1 MAQTGLALNSGATVA
16 APPPA
21 PGLVAYDAA
30 MAKRSEKPKKSQK
43 QQPQKTLKER
53 RTEKRAAKRHASGQ

>member
-1 MAQTGLALNSGATVA
+1 MAQTGLALNSATTVA
-16 APPPA
+16 APRPTHA
-21 PGLVAYDAA
+21 LAYDAT

-53 RTEKRAAKRHASGQ
+53 RTEKRAAKKHASGG